1 MMKKTFLTTATCIMA
16 LFVTSCNNGSSNND
30 DANVKID
37 TLSYIAGMEIGN
49 VVNSNIVPFYK
60 IDYNTFK
67 SSLSNILEK
76 DSIVVEG
83 VNISKNTMKEVSQTY
98 MNDELGSRIMAAY
111 ADTTG
116 TANVYKDEAEKK
128 IVTTILAA
136 NIAFNAE
143 FLPFKLENA
152 SLIRAIDDVRNNK
165 TRMTNEAAMTYFT
178 NYISEEN
185 KKASLEWLAEVEKQ
199 EGVMKT
205 ESGLLYKI
213 EKAGNIR
220 VKATKD
226 EDVVKAVYTGRT
238 KDGQIFDSNRW
249 SDLPV
254 QRQEMLKRQNPKN
267 EGKDTPIEFPLNG
280 VIKGWTE
287 GMKLIGKG
295 GKITLWIPAEL
306 AYGERGAGRDIGP
319 NEALRFD
326 IELVDV
332 IKK

>member
-1 MMKKTFLTTATCIMA
+1 
-16 LFVTSCNNGSSNND
+16 
-30 DANVKID
+30 
-37 TLSYIAGMEIGN
+37 
-49 VVNSNIVPFYK
+49 
-60 IDYNTFK
+60 
-67 SSLSNILEK
+67 
-76 DSIVVEG
+76 
-83 VNISKNTMKEVSQTY
+83 
-98 MNDELGSRIMAAY
+98 
-111 ADTTG
+111 
-116 TANVYKDEAEKK
+116 
-128 IVTTILAA
+128 
-136 NIAFNAE
+136 
-143 FLPFKLENA
+143 
-152 SLIRAIDDVRNNK
+152 
-165 TRMTNEAAMTYFT
+165 MTNEAAMTYLT

-205 ESGLLYKI
+205 GSGLLYKI

-254 QRQEMLKRQNPKN
+254 QRQEMLKRQNPRN